1 MDEEIETTIPA
12 ENAMEAKSVPMTPSS
27 SRSSAEDDSDAK
39 SDIETVATTDDE
51 GDVNRGVTTDVL
63 LKPEPATEKTQSL
76 EKDSTEASEPASSE
90 STKGISTAEAEKH
103 YISLNQYLLPK
114 IRLLKILLQTDFLAG
129 CIIIGNTI
137 ILGGLNSL
145 KSSTATQLTAAI
157 LELIINQTFDANGVM
172 RLLVMHLFY
181 EFFTQM
187 ISGINC
193 YARRRARRPMQK
205 RLGTD
210 LMLAFG
216 SLPFE
221 MMLNKETSRDFA
233 EVYLPICR

>member
-1 MDEEIETTIPA
+1 MDEEIESMIPA

-51 GDVNRGVTTDVL
+51 GDVNRDVTAEVL
-63 LKPEPATEKTQSL
+63 SKPEPATEKTQTL
-76 EKDSTEASEPASSE
+76 EKDTNEASEPALTE
-90 STKGISTAEAEKH
+90 PKKDISAAEVEKH

-157 LELIINQTFDANGVM
+157 LELIINKTFDANAIT

-181 EFFTQM
+181 EFCTQT

-216 SLPFE
+216 SLPYE

-233 EVYLPICR
+233 EVCAPICR